1 MSHERRQRRSASE
14 WSNRHSPLT
23 WIWVL
28 VVLASM
34 LAICAYRYIAVW
46 TPLQRF
52 YFTTYIRSGLR
63 RATTSARTGQYE
75 LLAVTTKNGG
85 HWASDSEVTEAKTDS
100 GESTVRL
107 TQEALKTGALHVVL
121 LPVQSDD
128 AKMHEFLRQWIYRDQ
143 TLTDL
148 LHAALWGPLAALLL
162 WRAFTLARDAAR
174 ARKHR
179 EGGRLKRPEPVSPQ
193 VFQCP
198 KRSDDAAFGLSGNS
212 LLVVGLAKKHPTHI
226 GKPFEVKPEEQPKA
240 VTTALT
246 ADDGVDR
253 KITRPEAKQGPEHR
267 LSRKPARKERYF
279 Q

>member
-1 MSHERRQRRSASE
+1 M
-14 WSNRHSPLT
+14 P
-23 WIWVL
+23 VF

-34 LAICAYRYIAVW
+34 LAICTYRYIAVW

-75 LLAVTTKNGG
+75 LLAVTTKNSS
-85 HWASDSEVTEAKTDS
+85 HWASDSEVTEAKTES
-100 GESTVRL
+100 GEATVRL
-107 TQEALKTGALHVVL
+107 TQEALKTGALHLVL

-162 WRAFTLARDAAR
+162 WLAFTLARDAAR

-179 EGGRLKRPEPVSPQ
+179 EGGRLKRPELVSPQ
-193 VFQCP
+193 VFHRP
-198 KRSDDAAFGLSGNS
+198 KHSDGTAFGLSGNR
-212 LLVVGLAKKHPTHI
+212 LPVVGLPKRHPTHI
-226 GKPFEVKPEEQPKA
+226 EGSIAVKPEELPNPVA
-240 VTTALT
+240 TTLT
-246 ADDGVDR
+246 AEDGVDR
-253 KITRPEAKQGPEHR
+253 KITRPEAKQNPEHR